1 MVKVNGEEKEIAGK
15 TVADFLKETTYD
27 LKFIAVEINET
38 IVPKAEYANKI
49 IEDGDKIEIVSFVG
63 GG

>member
-1 MVKVNGEEKEIAGK
+1 MVKVNGEEKEIAGR

-38 IVPKAEYANKI
+38 IVPKAEYDSKV

>member
-27 LKFIAVEINET
+27 LKFIAVEINDT
-38 IVPKAEYANKI
+38 IVPKAEYDSKV

>member
-1 MVKVNGEEKEIAGK
+1 MVKVNGEEKQIAGK

-27 LKFIAVEINET
+27 LKFIAVEINEK
-38 IVPKAEYANKI
+38 IVPKAEYDSKV